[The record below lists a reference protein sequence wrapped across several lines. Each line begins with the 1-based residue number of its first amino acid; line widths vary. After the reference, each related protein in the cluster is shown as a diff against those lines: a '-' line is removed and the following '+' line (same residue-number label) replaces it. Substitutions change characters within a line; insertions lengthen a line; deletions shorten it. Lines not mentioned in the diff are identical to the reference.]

1 MTTYGYQTTWTFTT
15 KNDLSSTTEG
25 TGPLYKAVAGEIGD
39 IIDNGQA
46 AHGLLTIGADSGDTA
61 TFADIGKMK
70 YVAGIAVSS
79 SGILLSPTES
89 GYLIPADSGTWVVG
103 KHTGADVASGIV
115 AVGLFNFATP
125 YFLVDCTFSGR

>member
-25 TGPLYKAVAGEIGD
+25 TGPLYKTVAGEIGD

-46 AHGLLTIGADSGDTA
+46 AHGVLVGGASSGDTA
-61 TFADIGKMK
+61 TYADAGKMK
-70 YVAGIAVSS
+70 YVAGIAVAS
-79 SGILLSPTES
+79 SGILLSPTTS
-89 GYLIPADSGTWVVG
+89 GYMIPADSGQWIVG

-115 AVGLFNFATP
+115 ATGIFNFASP
-125 YFLVDCTFSGR
+125 WFAVDCTFLGR